1 MDNRFEQI
9 LVASLGKWG
18 TARCVASSP
27 EAAQGLVLNQ
37 FGKELHILAM
47 QRILTHLSWAIFPE
61 LSVLIYLSWDISHE
75 LSFLSHLSWSIFP
88 ELSILSSCAIFPYYL
103 SLLSFLRYLFYS
115 CNSPESLHDG
125 FLHPNP
131 MKPCASVELLFQCV
145 HIASKVEPI
154 QQVMIRYHRS
164 ICILRVSHFNWNIF
178 RSPKEGQYQQR

>member
-1 MDNRFEQI
+1 MRNRKVHCKLTRSRPRAGLEPVWKGAAHSCHATHPDPSI
-9 LVASLGKWG
+9 LSH
-18 TARCVASSP
+18 
-27 EAAQGLVLNQ
+27 
-37 FGKELHILAM
+37 F
-47 QRILTHLSWAIFPE
+47 SWATKPE
-61 LSVLIYLSWDISHE
+61 LSILIYLSWDISHE

-88 ELSILSSCAIFPYYL
+88 ELMSYL

-131 MKPCASVELLFQCV
+131 IKPCASVELLFQCV

>member
-1 MDNRFEQI
+1 MRNRKVRCKLTRSRPRAGLEPVWKGGAHSCHATHPDPSI
-9 LVASLGKWG
+9 LSH
-18 TARCVASSP
+18 
-27 EAAQGLVLNQ
+27 
-37 FGKELHILAM
+37 F
-47 QRILTHLSWAIFPE
+47 SWATKPE
-61 LSVLIYLSWDISHE
+61 LSFLSYLSWDISHE

-88 ELSILSSCAIFPYYL
+88 ELSILSSWAIFPCYP

-131 MKPCASVELLFQCV
+131 IKPCASVELLFQCV
-145 HIASKVEPI
+145 HIAAKVEPF